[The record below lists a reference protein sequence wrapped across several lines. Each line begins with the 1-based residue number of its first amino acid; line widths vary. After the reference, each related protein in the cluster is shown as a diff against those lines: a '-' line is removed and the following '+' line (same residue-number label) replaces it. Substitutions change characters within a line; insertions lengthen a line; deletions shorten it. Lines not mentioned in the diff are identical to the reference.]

1 MLQLNEREWAEF
13 DIRAVFPEIRRG
25 KRLKTADHIDGNTPY
40 VSSSAMNNGVDAF
53 IGNDGHIRKYENCI
67 TLANSGSVG
76 TAFYHCYEFI
86 ASDHVTALQ
95 SSKLN
100 KYSYLFIATM
110 VSRLQ
115 GKYSFNREINDLRIN
130 REKVLLPV
138 DEEGQP
144 DYDFMEQYIRERE
157 KQLIAQYIEHIGTV
171 AYTRGITPL
180 HEKDWRCFVLGDLF
194 TLVSGKCSR
203 ANRLERTTKNGIPY
217 LGATNNNNAVLD
229 FVAPVKSMVQKGN
242 CIAFIC
248 DGEGS
253 MGYAIYKREDFIAT
267 VNITLGYAPFLNMY
281 NAFFITTIADMVRG
295 KYSYNYKRNDTRL
308 RKELLLL
315 PVDSDGQP
323 DWQYM
328 EQYAKMLMAK
338 VKLQYLQTR
347 QA

>member
-25 KRLKTADHIDGNTPY
+25 KRLKTADHIEGNIPY

-100 KYSYLFIATM
+100 KYSYLFVATM

-138 DEEGQP
+138 DDEGQP
-144 DYDFMEQYIRERE
+144 DYAFMEQYIRERE
-157 KQLIAQYIEHIGTV
+157 KQLIEQYIAHIGIV
-171 AYTRGITPL
+171 QIPRGGITPL
-180 HEKDWRCFVLGDLF
+180 HEKEWKEFYISDIFVIRPGKRLTKSDMQSGNKPFIGASDSNNGVTAFVSNTNASEDSNVLGVNYNGSVVENFYHPYTCIFSDDVKRFTIKGRPGNEFIYLF
-194 TLVSGKCSR
+194 LKSVILQQKSKYAYGYKF
-203 ANRLERTTKNGIPY
+203 NEER
-217 LGATNNNNAVLD
+217 
-229 FVAPVKSMVQKGN
+229 M
-242 CIAFIC
+242 
-248 DGEGS
+248 
-253 MGYAIYKREDFIAT
+253 KRQ
-267 VNITLGYAPFLNMY
+267 M
-281 NAFFITTIADMVRG
+281 
-295 KYSYNYKRNDTRL
+295 
-308 RKELLLL
+308 LLL
-315 PVDSDGQP
+315 PVDTDGQP

-328 EQYAKMLMAK
+328 ELYAKMLMAK
-338 VKLQYLQTR
+338 IKLQYLQSR
-347 QA
+347 QVQ

>member
-1 MLQLNEREWAEF
+1 MLQLSDREWAEF

-25 KRLKTADHIDGNTPY
+25 KRLKTADHIDGNIPY

-130 REKVLLPV
+130 REKVLLPI
-138 DEEGQP
+138 DDDGKP
-144 DYDFMEQYIRERE
+144 DYAFMEQYIRERE
-157 KQLIAQYIEHIGTV
+157 KQLIAQYIEHIGAVT
-171 AYTRGITPL
+171 YTGGGITPL
-180 HEKDWRCFVLGDLF
+180 HEKEWKEFYIHEVAEIL
-194 TLVSGKCSR
+194 SGRDIYDDERIPGNTPYIGASA
-203 ANRLERTTKNGIPY
+203 ANNGICHFISNVNET
-217 LGATNNNNAVLD
+217 LE
-229 FVAPVKSMVQKGN
+229 GN
-242 CIAFIC
+242 CISINRN
-248 DGEGS
+248 GS
-253 MGYAIYKREDFIAT
+253 VGYAFFHPYKALYSNDCRKLRPKIMNEYIS
-267 VNITLGYAPFLNMY
+267 LFLTNQLT
-281 NAFFITTIADMVRG
+281 AQRG
-295 KYSYNYKRNDTRL
+295 KYGYGYKMGTGRL
-308 RKELLLL
+308 KRQAIML
-315 PVDSDGQP
+315 PVDSGGQP

-338 VKLQYLQTR
+338 LKLQYLQSK
-347 QA
+347 QAQ

>member
-25 KRLKTADHIDGNTPY
+25 KRLKTADHIEGNIPY

-100 KYSYLFIATM
+100 KYRYLFVATM

-138 DEEGQP
+138 DDEGQP
-144 DYDFMEQYIRERE
+144 DYAFMEQYIRERE
-157 KQLIAQYIEHIGTV
+157 KQLIEQYIAHIGIV
-171 AYTRGITPL
+171 QIPRGGITPL
-180 HEKDWRCFVLGDLF
+180 HEKEWKEFYISDIFVIRPGKRLTKSDMQSGNKPFIGASDSNNGVTAFVSNTNASEDSNVLGVNYNGSVVENFYHPYTCIFSDDVKRFTIKGRPGNEFIYLF
-194 TLVSGKCSR
+194 LKSVILQQKSKYAYGYKF
-203 ANRLERTTKNGIPY
+203 NEER
-217 LGATNNNNAVLD
+217 
-229 FVAPVKSMVQKGN
+229 M
-242 CIAFIC
+242 
-248 DGEGS
+248 
-253 MGYAIYKREDFIAT
+253 KRQ
-267 VNITLGYAPFLNMY
+267 M
-281 NAFFITTIADMVRG
+281 
-295 KYSYNYKRNDTRL
+295 
-308 RKELLLL
+308 LLL
-315 PVDSDGQP
+315 PVDTDCQP

-328 EQYAKMLMAK
+328 ELYAKMLMAK
-338 VKLQYLQTR
+338 IKLQYLQSR
-347 QA
+347 QVQ